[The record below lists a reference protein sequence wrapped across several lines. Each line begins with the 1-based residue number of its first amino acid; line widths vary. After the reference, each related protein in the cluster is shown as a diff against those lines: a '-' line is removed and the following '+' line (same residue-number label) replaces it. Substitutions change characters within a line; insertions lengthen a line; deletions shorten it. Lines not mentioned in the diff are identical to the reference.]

1 MATLLREE
9 EYKQI
14 DDVITEVI
22 RPAAVATV
30 ILKPYTIKRSTREL
44 SWDEYEGRGEASL
57 DMEMENRNFDNL
69 SLKAR
74 KNVVIP
80 LAHAEFKLG
89 WRMLEA
95 AHSDGRDIETADVA
109 EAAAVVVEKAET
121 TLFSGSTDFGFKGIT
136 NTSGIETVSG
146 AGFDGAGNAYETFR
160 KVRAKMKAN
169 SIFPPYEA
177 FLHPDQEG
185 EVDVLIT
192 NTGIS
197 QRGLIEGKFVE
208 SIHSSTCITT
218 GEGYVIGNSRQYMD
232 RATLGGTKRK
242 YWKEEPDNDTTAII
256 GQAYAIEIP
265 RIRIPKA
272 IVKMTGI

>member
-1 MATLLREE
+1 MTTLLKVEE
-9 EYKQI
+9 SKQI
-14 DDVITEVI
+14 DATITEVI

-30 ILKPYTIKRSTREL
+30 ILKPYTINRSVMEL
-44 SWDEYEGRGEASL
+44 SWDEYEGRGEASM
-57 DMEMENRNFDNL
+57 DMEMENRNFDNIT
-69 SLKAR
+69 LKER
-74 KNVVIP
+74 KNVVVPI
-80 LAHAEFKLG
+80 AHSEFKLG

-95 AHSDGRDIETADVA
+95 ARSDGRNIETADVA

-121 TLFSGSTDFGFKGIT
+121 TLFSGSTDFGFNGIT
-136 NTSGIETVSG
+136 NTTGIETVTG

-185 EVDVLIT
+185 EVDVLIA

-208 SIHSSTCITT
+208 SIHSSTGITT

-232 RATLGGTKRK
+232 RATLGGVEKK
-242 YWKEEPDNDTTAII
+242 FWKEEPDNDTTAII

-265 RIRIPKA
+265 RIRVPKA